1 MAENGGTG
9 VGLKALVG
17 RVMGNVNVALFGHSV
32 ASLVLGALAFFVPSD
47 FVRLIF
53 RGSYIHELH
62 EVMRLYGAL
71 SIASGWLALQTRRAG
86 DARVK
91 RAMGEAYSISY
102 GMQALALLRAHIA
115 SPERHGYGSIVVIVI
130 LFSISA
136 FYGVARFFYGIK
148 VFELPTERYRG
159 DL

>member
-1 MAENGGTG
+1 MSRIGDLKTY
-9 VGLKALVG
+9 VG
-17 RVMGNVNVALFGHSV
+17 MSIGNVNVALFAHSV
-32 ASLVLGALAFFVPSD
+32 ASIVIGVIAFGVPSD
-47 FVRLIF
+47 LIAWLF
-53 RGSYIHELH
+53 RGAYSHELH

-102 GMQALALLRAHIA
+102 GMQALALLRAHIS
-115 SPERHGYGSIVVIVI
+115 SPERHGYGNLVIIVT
-130 LFSISA
+130 LFCISA
-136 FYGVARFFYGIK
+136 FYGVARFCYGIK
-148 VFELPTERYRG
+148 VFELPSQRERG

>member
-1 MAENGGTG
+1 MSRIDDLKGYVGT
-9 VGLKALVG
+9 AIC
-17 RVMGNVNVALFGHSV
+17 NVDVALFAHSV
-32 ASLVLGALAFFVPSD
+32 VSIVIGAVAFGVPSNL
-47 FVRLIF
+47 VAWLF
-53 RGSYIHELH
+53 RGSYSHELH

-102 GMQALALLRAHIA
+102 GMQSLALLRAHMS
-115 SPERHGYGSIVVIVI
+115 SPERHSYGNLVIIVI

-136 FYGVARFFYGIK
+136 FYGVARFCYGIK
-148 VFELPTERYRG
+148 VFELPSQRERG

>member
-1 MAENGGTG
+1 MSGNGG
-9 VGLKALVG
+9 VVLRLKTFVG

-32 ASLVLGALAFFVPSD
+32 ASMVIGALAFVVPSD
-47 FVRLIF
+47 FVAYLF
-53 RGSYIHELH
+53 RETYSHELH

-71 SIASGWLALQTRRAG
+71 SVASGWLALQTRRAG

-102 GMQALALLRAHIA
+102 GLQALALLRAHIS
-115 SPERHGYGSIVVIVI
+115 SPERHSLGNVLII
-130 LFSISA
+130 LILISISA
-136 FYGVARFFYGIK
+136 FYGVARFCYGIK
-148 VFELPTERYRG
+148 VFELPSERIIT